1 MSNRMCGVQT
11 EPTWISF
18 CSTSS
23 TSCAQSLLTRRRRTR
38 KIVLPSK
45 HRQADVTSMLR
56 PTRPTASPA
65 LRQRSSDFL
74 YNYDAKSQRRR
85 QFPLLPGQRLNEGGG
100 GRAGSGGGRAGS
112 GGEKCSQW
120 GWRFFQVNGCETSSF
135 SSSFLSLHIR
145 PQRPAWDSASVTLIL
160 QVMRRKTDTPVKKL
174 HCDSQPFSFPGK
186 LADRTVGKDSS
197 FQVKSWE
204 KLTLDDTSGCV

>member
-1 MSNRMCGVQT
+1 MCGVQT

-56 PTRPTASPA
+56 LTRPTASPA
-65 LRQRSSDFL
+65 LRQRFSDFL

-85 QFPLLPGQRLNEGGG
+85 QFPLLPGQRLNEGGEGRG
-100 GRAGSGGGRAGS
+100 GQGRGGEGQGRVGRNAASGGGGS
-112 GGEKCSQW
+112 FRLMAVRHPPSPPH
-120 GWRFFQVNGCETSSF
+120 FFLYTSVHRD
-135 SSSFLSLHIR
+135 LLG
-145 PQRPAWDSASVTLIL
+145 IL
-160 QVMRRKTDTPVKKL
+160 L
-174 HCDSQPFSFPGK
+174 
-186 LADRTVGKDSS
+186 L
-197 FQVKSWE
+197 
-204 KLTLDDTSGCV
+204 